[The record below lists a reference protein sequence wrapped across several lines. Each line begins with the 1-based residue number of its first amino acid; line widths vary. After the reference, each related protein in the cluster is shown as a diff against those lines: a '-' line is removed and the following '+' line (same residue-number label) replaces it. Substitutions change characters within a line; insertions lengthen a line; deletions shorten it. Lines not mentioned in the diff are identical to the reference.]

1 MEEPS
6 PEVYTVLLVYAFPVI
21 IALGALVIG
30 RTLELRHFRSIR
42 VRETATNHYP
52 AVPTSTWDPEA
63 HVVGSRLVSSS
74 VVVSLDHFKRIL
86 ANLRNIFGGNVRSYE
101 SLLDR
106 GKREAI
112 LRLKEQSPDC
122 HIIVNLRIVT
132 SNIASVHD
140 RRNDV
145 GGVEIL
151 AFGTAV
157 RYADDPHSSVGN
169 SP

>member
-1 MEEPS
+1 MDDSTAELIG
-6 PEVYTVLLVYAFPVI
+6 VLIIYLFPI
-21 IALGALVIG
+21 FIAIMAMFIG
-30 RTLELRHFRSIR
+30 RYLEQRHFRSIR
-42 VRETATNHYP
+42 DRETATNHYP

-63 HVVGSRLVSSS
+63 SVLDSRLVTSS

-86 ANLRNIFGGNVRSYE
+86 ANFRNIFGGNVRSYE

-112 LRLKEQSPDC
+112 LRLKEQAPDC

-140 RRNDV
+140 RRNTM
-145 GGVEIL
+145 GGVEVL

-157 RYADDPHSSVGN
+157 KYAVSYDTRSAT
-169 SP
+169 